1 MRHEKSTKGEKERS
15 YARPNTFTLANEF
28 DHIPATFTS
37 SFSYFL
43 LVSPDFEA
51 LEGGPIDLNDGK
63 NFTTMEWL
71 MVFVKVPL

>member
-37 SFSYFL
+37 SFSYFV

-51 LEGGPIDLNDGK
+51 LGGPIK
-63 NFTTMEWL
+63 NTLYKPDICQFWGTTGHDTI
-71 MVFVKVPL
+71 

>member
-28 DHIPATFTS
+28 DHIPATFTYFF
-37 SFSYFL
+37 SFSYFV

-51 LEGGPIDLNDGK
+51 LGGPIKELPVQ
-63 NFTTMEWL
+63 F
-71 MVFVKVPL
+71 